1 MEERRKQQE
10 QEEIARARLE
20 EQRRLER
27 EAQEAEEQDDSDSI
41 DDEFEAK
48 VRTKE
53 IRRINPNLLV
63 QFMSENKEEVPITRR
78 PKKETIENHQVLVT
92 ETAPMDENNLKDSR
106 DKDVVDE
113 DDDEFELKVK
123 KGQVSKLILGNSP
136 FLQQQKKEDVPV
148 ARKRSDAEKNSK
160 ESKKDSRTPVV
171 QEDVPV
177 RVVHDEVVESQPD
190 MIFSAGEEDEGYEV
204 KIKSKDVRKLS
215 HNQFLFLRQQEEE
228 ERKRLQEEERRRI
241 EREERELRKKEE
253 ERRRRLEAEA
263 RAREEERIR
272 REEETR
278 KREEEERA
286 RKEEEKRRRLEE
298 AERLRREEEE
308 RLQKEEEEELMRL
321 EEMRRQKQAAK
332 LKFESGSF
340 DGVSVSRTEND
351 IYSVGRLNTNKLLQ
365 FQQGPR
371 EEPKLKSKPRVE
383 QKKKDEYKSPEPEV
397 ETVQMASVD
406 LIESSPYEGDIK
418 RLPTED
424 EVYEEKRKSV
434 GKLDREWYI
443 KQQQRQAEEN
453 ERRAKE
459 LEEQRLIKSKDVRK
473 LSHNQFLFL
482 RQQEEEERKRLQE
495 EERRRIEREERELR
509 KKEEERRR
517 RLEAEA
523 RAREEERIRREEETR
538 KREEEERAR
547 KEEEKRRRLEEAER
561 LRREEEERLQKEEE
575 EELMRLEEMRRQKQ
589 AAKLKFESGSFDG
602 VSVSR
607 TENDIYSVGRLNTN
621 KLLQFQQ
628 GPREEPKL
636 KSKPRVEQKKK
647 DEYKSPEPEVETVQ
661 MASVDLIESSPYEGD
676 IKRLPTEDEV
686 YEEKRKSVGKLDREW
701 YIKQQQRQAE
711 ENERR
716 AKELEEQRLREERN
730 EMLRI
735 KGESSQ
741 RRENDDSRGSLVK
754 QESLN
759 VDTDE
764 VESEEHKNVGRL
776 NYQQFSMFQK
786 DGSVVPKA
794 QPRKKAPE
802 VVQEVVGFR
811 SQEDVES
818 APVNMDESDA
828 YHGGLPVTQEDFDYE
843 KRINTGKRLDVDRF
857 LNVRSQEAAQRTERA
872 KRMAEERKRQEEE
885 ELAKLRF
892 EERRRMDEEVDSDY
906 VESGRSQASDFR
918 RKSGSSTESDPERP
932 RRILIETEP
941 SRPKESDTETERM
954 DKGVSVGRLPQ
965 ELRSQFEGGKTKT
978 DADSRRKSSKSKG
991 SRSSSRNSMESPHST
1006 SNDSVSDVPHD
1017 QGMNGGISPKDK
1029 SLEMEYSVNR

>member
-78 PKKETIENHQVLVT
+78 PKKETIETHHVLVT
-92 ETAPMDENNLKDSR
+92 ETAPMDENNLKDSK

-253 ERRRRLEAEA
+253 ERRRRLEAE
-263 RAREEERIR
+263 
-272 REEETR
+272 
-278 KREEEERA
+278 
-286 RKEEEKRRRLEE
+286 
-298 AERLRREEEE
+298 
-308 RLQKEEEEELMRL
+308 
-321 EEMRRQKQAAK
+321 
-332 LKFESGSF
+332 
-340 DGVSVSRTEND
+340 V
-351 IYSVGRLNTNKLLQ
+351 
-365 FQQGPR
+365 
-371 EEPKLKSKPRVE
+371 
-383 QKKKDEYKSPEPEV
+383 
-397 ETVQMASVD
+397 
-406 LIESSPYEGDIK
+406 
-418 RLPTED
+418 
-424 EVYEEKRKSV
+424 
-434 GKLDREWYI
+434 
-443 KQQQRQAEEN
+443 
-453 ERRAKE
+453 
-459 LEEQRLIKSKDVRK
+459 
-473 LSHNQFLFL
+473 
-482 RQQEEEERKRLQE
+482 
-495 EERRRIEREERELR
+495 
-509 KKEEERRR
+509 
-517 RLEAEA
+517 

-764 VESEEHKNVGRL
+764 EESEEPKNVGRL

-828 YHGGLPVTQEDFDYE
+828 YHGGHPVTQEDFDYE

-857 LNVRSQEAAQRTERA
+857 LNARSQEAAQRTERA